1 MSKFIKIKGPKLKS
15 ILKFIEKKD
24 FAMVKSGL
32 RESSIFLKKDAQEM
46 APVVTGAF
54 RKSIRRQVRG
64 RLKKGEASATVG
76 VALGTPAWK
85 YPPGAATSTSHPKFV
100 NEADGRS
107 SWPEEATVIVSR
119 MLSGLLNTTS
129 VVRLPAD
136 VTSTTSIA

>member
-54 RKSIRRQVRG
+54 RSSIRRQVRG
-64 RLKKGEASATVG
+64 RIKLGQATATVG

-85 YPPGAATSTSHPKFV
+85 YAAKVEKKHKIFRILETTKPKPVRSIFV
-100 NEADGRS
+100 RAINEFWRKQR
-107 SWPEEATVIVSR
+107 VKK
-119 MLSGLLNTTS
+119 
-129 VVRLPAD
+129 
-136 VTSTTSIA
+136 